1 MLSLSLSLFL
11 RLCAINTPWHTRE
24 RASER
29 AFEKNVARGK
39 GDGAFQNFEITPNS
53 FSFVVFFCV
62 TCTRLSFLSQ
72 VLFGFLHAQT
82 KKKNKDDES
91 AGRFTA
97 VELVKFYWLIVI
109 ALSPPDCVLHI
120 FRARAKNAF
129 HLRREVYLASKL
141 RPRIETH
148 IETYESME
156 EEKNVKSAWTIEV
169 RLDCLIFVLVSE
181 TRAQQPS
188 PEANFFKR
196 FARAHGAARSKFAKR
211 V

>member
-1 MLSLSLSLFL
+1 MESGDEKMH
-11 RLCAINTPWHTRE
+11 TPFFFITSVVWFSS
-24 RASER
+24 RA
-29 AFEKNVARGK
+29 N
-39 GDGAFQNFEITPNS
+39 Q
-53 FSFVVFFCV
+53 
-62 TCTRLSFLSQ
+62 
-72 VLFGFLHAQT
+72 
-82 KKKNKDDES
+82 KKNKDDES

-169 RLDCLIFVLVSE
+169 RLDCLIFCVSFRDE
-181 TRAQQPS
+181 SATTVTRG
-188 PEANFFKR
+188 EFF
-196 FARAHGAARSKFAKR
+196 
-211 V
+211 

>member
-1 MLSLSLSLFL
+1 MLSLSLSSAVRYKHSL
-11 RLCAINTPWHTRE
+11 AHA

-53 FSFVVFFCV
+53 FSVVFFCE
-62 TCTRLSFLSQ
+62 TDDFLQSQ
-72 VLFGFLHAQT
+72 VLVFFT
-82 KKKNKDDES
+82 RKPKKKQGDES

-169 RLDCLIFVLVSE
+169 RLDCLIFCVSFRDE
-181 TRAQQPS
+181 SATTVTRG
-188 PEANFFKR
+188 EFF
-196 FARAHGAARSKFAKR
+196 
-211 V
+211 

>member
-1 MLSLSLSLFL
+1 ML
-11 RLCAINTPWHTRE
+11 
-24 RASER
+24 
-29 AFEKNVARGK
+29 
-39 GDGAFQNFEITPNS
+39 
-53 FSFVVFFCV
+53 VFF
-62 TCTRLSFLSQ
+62 TRKP
-72 VLFGFLHAQT
+72 

-169 RLDCLIFVLVSE
+169 RLDCLIFVLVSRDE
-181 TRAQQPS
+181 SATTVARG
-188 PEANFFKR
+188 EFF
-196 FARAHGAARSKFAKR
+196 
-211 V
+211 

>member
-1 MLSLSLSLFL
+1 M
-11 RLCAINTPWHTRE
+11 
-24 RASER
+24 
-29 AFEKNVARGK
+29 
-39 GDGAFQNFEITPNS
+39 
-53 FSFVVFFCV
+53 VFFCDL
-62 TCTRLSFLSQ
+62 TTFYNHKCWFSS
-72 VLFGFLHAQT
+72 HANQ
-82 KKKNKDDES
+82 KKNKDDES

-188 PEANFFKR
+188 PEANFFNEIR
-196 FARAHGAARSKFAKR
+196 ARARCRAKQ
-211 V
+211 VCEASLIFG